1 MSEPTEPEKAS
12 VCPCCGA
19 KVVTYHHSFGKALAA
34 FLLALYRA
42 GGPAKTDDLGLTYA
56 QRTNSQ
62 KLRYWGL
69 AKPVLNEESK
79 AKKGWWEI
87 TDEGRAFVEGKT
99 IIRRTAHVCRNK
111 VLRLDGS
118 ALHFSMVSDEYKYRG
133 DFAAQAREQL
143 K

>member
-1 MSEPTEPEKAS
+1 MSDEPKPDAG

-19 KVVTYHHSFGKALAA
+19 KVVTYRHSFGKHLAA

-69 AKPVLNEESK
+69 ARQVLNEQSK
-79 AKKGWWEI
+79 VKRGLWEI
-87 TDEGRAFVEGKT
+87 TEKGREFVEGKIT
-99 IIRRTAHVCRNK
+99 IQRHAHVSRNS
-111 VLRLDGS
+111 VLRIDGDPI
-118 ALHFSMVSDEYKYRG
+118 AFAEVSDGYQFRAE
-133 DFAAQAREQL
+133 FAAQAREQL